1 MRITEQDKRTFKKVV
16 DFMQRMDQ
24 NGVYLYHSGRFG
36 IYQPERIDCGNTGNF
51 QTVEKRYKQ
60 RT

>member
-24 NGVYLYHSGRFG
+24 NGVYYILFWKIWNISARK
-36 IYQPERIDCGNTGNF
+36 N
-51 QTVEKRYKQ
+51 
-60 RT
+60 